1 MLQENLIKSKS
12 RVRKHGEVFTPKKV
26 VNQMLDTPEIKE
38 ACENLTD
45 TFLEPAAGEGA
56 FLVAIL
62 ERKLNMVSQKYNAD
76 LKTYENY
83 SLFALTTLYGIELLE
98 DNAQTCVMN
107 MYQQYYDQYKE
118 QVNYHSGRLN
128 QKVLDSA
135 KKIISINIRNG
146 NFLTRRSVDGSP
158 LVFSEWQA
166 INMRSN
172 TKNIKVQRTEYT
184 LDEIYNKVKKDNGY
198 AINQP
203 TKKPI
208 QLDIFDYLD
217 DEVEVNDT
225 SIKNMQFKTVNII
238 DVYKEE
244 MVEVDE

>member
-62 ERKLNMVSQKYNAD
+62 ERKLKMVSQKYNSD

-203 TKKPI
+203 IKKPI